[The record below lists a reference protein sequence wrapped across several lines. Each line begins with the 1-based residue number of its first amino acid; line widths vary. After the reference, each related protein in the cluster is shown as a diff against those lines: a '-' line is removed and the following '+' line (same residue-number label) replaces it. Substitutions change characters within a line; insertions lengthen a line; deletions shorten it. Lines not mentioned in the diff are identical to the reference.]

1 MNNKKVYIAY
11 TGGTIGMTATE
22 HGYAP
27 APGYLGKLL
36 AEQPEFNSANM
47 PDVVFKE
54 YENIID
60 SSNATP
66 WHWNK
71 IAEDIAEN
79 YDDFDGF
86 VILHGTDTMAYSACA
101 LSFQLGNLNKPVIL
115 TGSQIPFAEIRSD
128 ARENLIGAVQLATKP
143 KLSEVSVYFHNEL
156 YRGNRTTKT
165 DSSGFAAF
173 ESPNYPTLARVGIE
187 IDINKRYLL
196 DKNDDSDGLEIIY
209 FQNNPEVGTL
219 QIFPGIT
226 GRLLHNYLQQP
237 VKGLVLMTYGSGN
250 IPNHDQML
258 VDEITSACER
268 GVIIVNCTQCLRGT
282 VNMKTY
288 QTGSKLEQAGVV
300 NAHDMTIEATVTK
313 LTWLLGIYPDDPD
326 KVRQLM
332 AQDLRGEITL

>member
-1 MNNKKVYIAY
+1 
-11 TGGTIGMTATE
+11 MTATD

-47 PDVVFKE
+47 PDVAFKE

-79 YDDFDGF
+79 YDGFDGF
-86 VILHGTDTMAYSACA
+86 VILHGTDTMAYSASA
-101 LSFQLGNLNKPVIL
+101 LSFQLGNLSKPVIL

-128 ARENLIGAVQLATKP
+128 ARENLIGAIQLATKP

-196 DKNDDSDGLEIIY
+196 EENDASNGLDIIH

-237 VKGLVLMTYGSGN
+237 VK
-250 IPNHDQML
+250 
-258 VDEITSACER
+258 
-268 GVIIVNCTQCLRGT
+268 
-282 VNMKTY
+282 
-288 QTGSKLEQAGVV
+288 
-300 NAHDMTIEATVTK
+300 
-313 LTWLLGIYPDDPD
+313 
-326 KVRQLM
+326 
-332 AQDLRGEITL
+332 